1 MAGYRLTEA
10 QLRALTVDQRPA
22 LDAKGRTVMAA
33 NPSRAPYRF
42 TDHSPGA
49 PLGMSIY
56 VGGRGARYEVR
67 VPLGG
72 KELRYQIGPVMEWS
86 LEDAHLQA
94 ATLRK
99 TTQALRQDVREVVK
113 AEDDTQAARK
123 ITVGDAMRSYID
135 FLTLKITQEK
145 GKEAGVNG
153 ARNALARLERPEI
166 DLANCAIADLTAER
180 IRKAWVDLRV
190 SAMSRSNRLPEKLR
204 DQLLAFKGK
213 KGRGWWELT
222 REDLHNEMGLEGKE
236 VALAFAAGLASAEHT
251 MGDASRAV
259 DRVLQTEHGAASNA
273 GRPVAI
279 TYNPFSVLR
288 ADGYY
293 RSTRMLRRHYEAA
306 RVRNPL
312 GVDDT
317 ENGTKSLPTV
327 LKAIV
332 GRRDQQGGNNAAG
345 VDYLLLM
352 LLWGT
357 RKAEITKLMWYESC
371 SKEDRDATPPRVS
384 WVWLA
389 PKPTARNPTTG
400 YKGSQVFIHDTKN
413 GDSLIFPVAYFAAR
427 VMGWRAATRDGDRV
441 RLQKVLAKAEAEYA
455 SAKVGSALR
464 TQAFKAKE
472 RAEWR
477 LAQVEKWVFPA
488 RNLTATAGHYT
499 DSKSIIANVRT
510 DADLEVGLTPH
521 DFRRTMGRMAAK
533 LLPGHIVSQLLHHT
547 RDDDPEAMAKV
558 SERYSVAEWSTMQEA
573 MDKIDESIIAT
584 SPRVWNILKGS
595 DRDRLDEVND
605 PDVVIPTWRA
615 NNGRKKKPDGSGK
628 KPQATASRNRRAS
641 AEKPRH
647 A

>member
-1 MAGYRLTEA
+1 M
-10 QLRALTVDQRPA
+10 RALTVDQRPA
-22 LDAKGRTVMAA
+22 LDAKGRTTLVA
-33 NPSRAPYRF
+33 NQDRAPYRF

-67 VPLGG
+67 VPLNG
-72 KELRYQIGPVMEWS
+72 KELRYQIGPVAEWS

-99 TTQALRQDVREVVK
+99 STQALRQDARVVVQ

-123 ITVGDAMRSYID
+123 TTVGDAMRSYID
-135 FLTLKITQEK
+135 FLTLKIHQEK
-145 GKEAGVNG
+145 GKESGVIG
-153 ARNALARLERPEI
+153 ARNALARLARPEVG
-166 DLANCAIADLTAER
+166 LADVPIADLTDQR
-180 IRKAWVDLRV
+180 VRKAWVDLRV
-190 SAMSRSNRLPEKLR
+190 SAMSRSNRLGDELREKL
-204 DQLLAFKGK
+204 LAYKDK

-222 REDLHNEMGLEGKE
+222 REELHKLLGLEGKQ

-251 MGDASRAV
+251 MGDAARAV
-259 DRVLQTEHGAASNA
+259 ERVLHTERGAASNA
-273 GRPVAI
+273 GRPVAL

-306 RVRNPL
+306 RIRNPL
-312 GVDDT
+312 GVDDD
-317 ENGTKSLPTV
+317 EKGTKSLPTV

-332 GRRDQQGGNNAAG
+332 GRRDQQGGHNAAG

-357 RKAEITKLMWYESC
+357 RKAEITKLMWYEAV
-371 SKEDRDATPPRVS
+371 SKDDREATPPRVS

-400 YKGSQVFIHDTKN
+400 YAGSQVFIHDTKN
-413 GDSLIFPVAYFAAR
+413 GDSLLFPVAYFASR
-427 VMGWRAATRDGDRV
+427 VMAWRAATREGTRA
-441 RLQKVLAKAEAEYA
+441 RLQKVLAEAEEQYMG
-455 SAKVGSALR
+455 AKVGSMVR
-464 TQAFKAKE
+464 TEAFKAKE

-477 LAQVEKWVFPA
+477 LAQVDRWVFPA
-488 RNLTATAGHYT
+488 RNPKAAEGHYT
-499 DSKSIIANVRT
+499 DSKSIIDNVRF
-510 DADLEVGLTPH
+510 DSGIEVGLTPH

-573 MDKIDESIIAT
+573 MEKIDESIIAT
-584 SPRVWNILKGS
+584 SPRVWNILKNS
-595 DRDRLDEVND
+595 DRPRLDEAND
-605 PDVVIPTWRA
+605 PEVVIPTWRA
-615 NNGRKKKPDGSGK
+615 NHGRKTKPEGSDDDA
-628 KPQATASRNRRAS
+628 PATPSGQRRAGS
-641 AEKPRH
+641 KKSGH
-647 A
+647 D